1 MLRAS
6 TEEEDQHAVLSL
18 KNPKAHCRTHRMGGC
33 ARQTKVEEF

>member
-18 KNPKAHCRTHRMGGC
+18 KNRKAQCRTHRMGGC
-33 ARQTKVEEF
+33 VCQTEIQDL